1 MKYIKYI
8 KESFFVLIVIYM
20 LVGMR
25 ENLTLINQLKYEN
38 ERNRENLYQTN
49 LVIEEMQK
57 RWEDKLL
64 GKSY

>member
-8 KESFFVLIVIYM
+8 KEAFFILIVIYM
-20 LVGMR
+20 LVGMK

>member
-1 MKYIKYI
+1 MKYIKYN
-8 KESFFVLIVIYM
+8 KPALFVLIVIYM

>member
-8 KESFFVLIVIYM
+8 KEAFFVLIVIYM

-38 ERNRENLYQTN
+38 ERDRENLYQTN

>member
-8 KESFFVLIVIYM
+8 KEAFFVLIVIYM

-38 ERNRENLYQTN
+38 DRNRENLYQTN